1 MTHSYDVFFVVLS
14 VIVAMLAS
22 FAALDFAGR
31 VRSDAGV
38 MRRGWILIGATV
50 MGLGIWSMHFVGMI
64 AFQLPVPVW
73 YDPTLMVLSM
83 LVAIAASLLA
93 LVVINR
99 PTLGLGTFLPAGVLM
114 GGAIAGMHYIG
125 MASMRTDAAL
135 TYHATIVA
143 LSIAIAVGASLAAL
157 WLAFR
162 FRSDRS
168 RRGVLLKMGSAII
181 MGIAIAGMHYTGMSA
196 LRFAAGAP
204 VRHGGAQLLATGELG
219 GAVALSAILILVLA
233 LIGAVIDRNLQSRAA
248 FTEQLR
254 QSEQRTRLI
263 VDTSLDAVIAMD
275 ARGCISDWN
284 QQAEKMFGWSRVEA
298 IGRRMVDTIIPV
310 EYRERH
316 DRGLA
321 RFLENGEGPV
331 LNRRIEVV
339 GLNRQ
344 GDEFPIELAISPAK
358 LGKEWTFSAFI
369 RDLTEQKKA
378 AEAVRLGELR
388 YRELFENVPIGLYR
402 SMPDGRLVDA
412 NPAMVEMFGYANR
425 ESLLAT
431 PAPTLYDDPADRL
444 RWSAEMTRT
453 GSVIDFD
460 VRLRRADGT
469 VIWARDT
476 THAKR
481 DADGNVLLYEGVITD
496 ITDRVLLEAQ
506 LRQALKMEAV
516 GQLAGGVAHDFNNLL
531 TVIMSYGS
539 LLLDRL
545 EPDDPNREDVQE
557 IAGAADR
564 AARLTRQL
572 LAFSRKQVMQPQVLD
587 INVVIHDLEK
597 MLRRLIGEN
606 IEFVTELRATNATIV
621 VDPGNLEQ
629 VLMNLVVNARD
640 AMPQGGRLTIST
652 NNATE
657 SGSATPGSR
666 DARSV
671 VLEVSDTGMG
681 MTEDT
686 QRRVF
691 DPFFTTKEQGRG
703 TGLGLSTVYGIVKQ
717 SSGEIRVRSRLDHGT
732 TFSVF
737 FPKLASPE
745 PGESAVPAAEEM
757 PRGAESVLLVEDDAN
772 LRTLATRVLQRCG
785 YTVLV
790 AAGGAEALAIA
801 ADQRT
806 RLDLVVSDVVM
817 PDMNGREVVERLLDY
832 RPGIAYLLMSGYT
845 DDDVILEGTL
855 HGEMPF
861 LQKPFTPAQLAQ
873 KVRHVLEHNG
883 QRGRDLSR
891 SVSVSR

>member
-1 MTHSYDVFFVVLS
+1 MTHSYEQFFVVLS
-14 VIVAMLAS
+14 IIVAMLAS

-31 VRSDAGV
+31 VRSQAGA
-38 MRRGWILIGATV
+38 MRRGWIIIGATV

-64 AFQLPVPVW
+64 AFQLPVAVW
-73 YDPTLMVLSM
+73 YDPPLMILSM

-93 LVVINR
+93 LIVINR
-99 PTLGLGTFLPAGVLM
+99 PTLGLATFIPGGLLM

-125 MASMRTDAAL
+125 MASMRAEAVL
-135 TYHATIVA
+135 SYEPSRVV
-143 LSIAIAVGASLAAL
+143 LSILIAVVASLAAL
-157 WLAFR
+157 WLAFQ
-162 FRSDRS
+162 FRSDRT
-168 RRGVLLKMGSAII
+168 RRGTLLKLGSAVI
-181 MGIAIAGMHYTGMSA
+181 MGIAISGMHYTAMSA
-196 LRFAAGAP
+196 AHFTAGSAIQ
-204 VRHGGAQLLATGELG
+204 HGGAQLLATGQL
-219 GAVALSAILILVLA
+219 GAVVAVSAILIIVLA
-233 LIGAVIDRNLQSRAA
+233 LIGAVIDRNLEARAT

-254 QSEQRTRLI
+254 ESEQRTRLI

-275 ARGCISDWN
+275 AGGFITDWN
-284 QQAEKMFGWSRVEA
+284 AQAEKIFGWSRVEA
-298 IGRRMVDTIIPV
+298 VGLRMVDTIIPYK
-310 EYRERH
+310 YREHH
-316 DRGLA
+316 DRGVAKFLA
-321 RFLENGEGPV
+321 TGEGPV
-331 LNRRIEVV
+331 LNRRIEITA
-339 GLNRQ
+339 LNR
-344 GDEFPIELAISPAK
+344 GGKEFPIELAISPAK

-378 AEAVRLGELR
+378 AEALRLGEQR
-388 YRELFENVPIGLYR
+388 YRELFENIPIGLYR
-402 SMPDGRLVDA
+402 SMPDGRLIDA
-412 NPAMVEMFGYANR
+412 NPAMVAMFGYPDR

-431 PAPTLYDDPADRL
+431 PAPSLYVDPADRL
-444 RWSAEMTRT
+444 SWSSNMMLT
-453 GSVIDFD
+453 GSVRDFD
-460 VRLRRADGT
+460 VRLRRADGSI
-469 VIWARDT
+469 IWARDT

-481 DADGNVLLYEGVITD
+481 DANGAVLLYEGVITD

-545 EPDDPNREDVQE
+545 APDDPNRDDVKE

-572 LAFSRKQVMQPQVLD
+572 LAFSRKQVMQPQLLD

-606 IEFVTELRATNATIV
+606 IEFVTSLEATSGTIV

-652 NNATE
+652 RNSTDSGATTPDA
-657 SGSATPGSR
+657 SASR
-666 DARSV
+666 DEQY
-671 VLEVSDTGMG
+671 VLLTVSDTGMG
-681 MTEDT
+681 MSDEV

-717 SSGEIRVRSRLDHGT
+717 SGGEIRVQSELDQGT

-737 FPKLASPE
+737 FPRFVSAEPDALGVSLPE
-745 PGESAVPAAEEM
+745 ET
-757 PRGAESVLLVEDDAN
+757 PRGSETVLLVEDDAN
-772 LRTLATRVLQRCG
+772 LRALASRVLKRCG
-785 YTVLV
+785 YTVL
-790 AAGGAEALAIA
+790 AAGGGREALKIA
-801 ADQRT
+801 ENPEIQ
-806 RLDLVVSDVVM
+806 LDIVVSDVVM
-817 PDMNGREVVERLLDY
+817 PDMNGREVVERLVEA

-845 DDDVILEGTL
+845 DDDVIRQGTL
-855 HGEMPF
+855 HGETPF

-873 KVRHVLEHNG
+873 KVRNVLE
-883 QRGRDLSR
+883 R
-891 SVSVSR
+891 SGDRPRALATSP